1 MEVYVVV
8 SPTSEVEKDVYNKFD
23 LFEVD
28 KTQTLFTK
36 PRKLIK
42 GKEYDVS
49 YFDDSYSIYKPTLR
63 KLIFLNEGSDMMLF
77 TNKKNGNNVEI
88 NLFNLESISEL
99 SGETDEVYVVVSV
112 IPSVD
117 KKEYAN
123 EVEIGEKQNI
133 YTKPRQLVVGQKY
146 FVKHK
151 NAKSVLIDHHV
162 TFIQEYDTHFLFMD
176 GENPLNIDVFKL
188 VSISEIK
195 ENTLDDVDGGKKSKS
210 YRKRNYKRRKS
221 MRR

>member
-8 SPTSEVEKDVYNKFD
+8 SPTSGVKKDVYNKFD
-23 LFEVD
+23 VFEVD
-28 KTQTLFTK
+28 KTQNLFTK
-36 PRKLIK
+36 PRKLII

-63 KLIFLNEGSDMMLF
+63 KLIFMNEGRDMMLF
-77 TNKKNGNNVEI
+77 KNKINGNNVEI

-123 EVEIGEKQNI
+123 AVEIVEKQNI
-133 YTKPRQLVVGQKY
+133 YTKPRQLLVGQKY
-146 FVKHK
+146 TVKHK
-151 NAKSVLIDHHV
+151 NAKSDVIEHHV
-162 TFIQEYDTHFLFMD
+162 IFIQEYDTHFLFMD
-176 GENPLNIDVFKL
+176 GETPLNIDVFKL
-188 VSISEIK
+188 VSISKIK
-195 ENTLDDVDGGKKSKS
+195 ENTLDDVYGGKKTRS